1 MRFAA
6 PTAFHLL
13 YLIPILIVFYVVAF
27 RRKKRAMA
35 LFGNPELM
43 RTLTESVS
51 SKKQVWKVVLNV
63 LGVLFLILAL
73 TRPQFGMKLEQIK
86 RSGLDI
92 MVVLDTSLSML
103 AEDVKPSRLERAKYE
118 MGRLIEHLSG
128 DRIGVVAFAGESFV
142 QCPLTMD
149 YGAAKMLLDALNTGT
164 IPVPGSAIGGA
175 IGKAAKAFNIKD
187 RKYKAIVLLTD
198 GENLEGDPI
207 EAARTAA
214 KEGVRIY
221 AVGLGTHSGEVIRLK
236 DEKGR
241 FMGYKKD
248 RQGSIVK
255 TKLDEK
261 TLEEMAGMTRGK
273 YYRATTGRSVAD
285 QIYEDLSKLEKREL
299 ESKEYA
305 QYQERFQI
313 FLFVAILLLSMETLL
328 SDRKKTKIK
337 GKSKKVK
344 GEEKGKI
351 KVESKKIKGEGGGLL
366 SFIFYLLSFILFLGL
381 GDPVPQKNEKG
392 NTFFRH
398 EQYDDALTYYRD
410 AQLDAPDLPALHF
423 NVGDALYKQGKFD
436 EALREY
442 EQALDAEDGDFKAKV
457 YYNMGNAFFK
467 QNQLSESV
475 EAYKKSLKLVPNDAE
490 AKFNLEFV
498 QSKLQEQEQKQ
509 QQEGQDEKQD
519 GEKKQEKGNEKQ
531 KQGEQQ
537 KAKDQEKQ
545 KEEQQKNQ
553 QASEQ
558 QKKQQDQSAQ
568 AQEKQPP
575 KKGMSEE
582 DAQRILNALNEKE
595 KEIQEKRRVRMARR
609 RARGMDW

>member
-27 RRKKRAMA
+27 RRKKRAIA
-35 LFGNPELM
+35 IFGDPELM

-51 SKKQVWKVVLNV
+51 SKKQIWKVALNV

-73 TRPQFGMKLEQIK
+73 ARPQFGMKLEQIK

-118 MGRLIEHLSG
+118 MGRLIERLSG

-149 YGAAKMLLDALNTGT
+149 YGAAKMLLDVLHTGT
-164 IPVPGSAIGGA
+164 IPVPGSVIGGA

-198 GENLEGDPI
+198 GENLEGDPV
-207 EAARTAA
+207 EAAQAAA

-221 AVGLGTHSGEVIRLK
+221 AVGLGTHSGEVIRIK

-241 FMGYKKD
+241 FTGYKKD
-248 RQGSIVK
+248 RGGSIVK
-255 TKLDEK
+255 TRLDEK
-261 TLEEMAGMTRGK
+261 TLEEMAGVTRGK
-273 YYRATTGRSVAD
+273 YYRASTSSSVAD

-305 QYQERFQI
+305 QYQERFQY
-313 FLFVAILLLSMETLL
+313 FLFVAILLFGLEALL
-328 SDRKKTKIK
+328 SDRKRKRR
-337 GKSKKVK
+337 GS
-344 GEEKGKI
+344 
-351 KVESKKIKGEGGGLL
+351 GGGLL
-366 SFIFYLLSFILFLGL
+366 SFILCPLSFILFLGL
-381 GDPVPQKNEKG
+381 GDPIATKNEKG
-392 NTFFRH
+392 NEFFRH

-436 EALREY
+436 EALQAY
-442 EQALDAEDGDFKAKV
+442 EQALDAEDGDFQGKV
-457 YYNMGNAFFK
+457 YYNMGNAFFR
-467 QNQLSESV
+467 QSQLSESL
-475 EAYKKSLKLVPNDAE
+475 EAYKKSLVLVPKDAE

-509 QQEGQDEKQD
+509 QQQGQDEEQD
-519 GEKKQEKGNEKQ
+519 GEKKEQDQDRQEKGEEQ
-531 KQGEQQ
+531 DQEQQ
-537 KAKDQEKQ
+537 ER
-545 KEEQQKNQ
+545 EQG
-553 QASEQ
+553 ASEQ
-558 QKKQQDQSAQ
+558 QEEQQDQSAQ
-568 AQEKQPP
+568 EQEKQPAEEA
-575 KKGMSEE
+575 MSEE

-595 KEIQEKRRVRMARR
+595 KEIQEKRRVKMARR
-609 RARGMDW
+609 RVRGMDW

>member
-1 MRFAA
+1 MRFAE

-13 YLIPILIVFYVVAF
+13 YLIPILIVFYVVVF

-35 LFGNPELM
+35 LFGELALM

-51 SKKQVWKVVLNV
+51 SKEQVWKVALNV

-73 TRPQFGMKLEQIK
+73 TRPQFGMKLEQTK
-86 RSGLDI
+86 RSRLDI

-149 YGAAKMLLDALNTGT
+149 YGAAKMLLDVLNTGT

-175 IGKAAKAFNIKD
+175 IEKAAKAFNIKD

-207 EAARTAA
+207 EAAKAA
-214 KEGVRIY
+214 AEEGVRIY

-241 FMGYKKD
+241 FTGYKKD
-248 RQGSIVK
+248 RGGSIVK
-255 TKLDEK
+255 TRLDEK
-261 TLEEMAGMTRGK
+261 TLEEMAGVTRGK
-273 YYRATTGRSVAD
+273 YYRASTSSSVAD

-305 QYQERFQI
+305 QYQERFQY
-313 FLFVAILLLSMETLL
+313 FLFVAILLFGLEALL
-328 SDRKKTKIK
+328 SDRRKKRR
-337 GKSKKVK
+337 GRGRGRGRE
-344 GEEKGKI
+344 GESGRF
-351 KVESKKIKGEGGGLL
+351 SGSPSLL
-366 SFIFYLLSFILFLGL
+366 VSLSTVSCLLFLGL
-381 GDPVPQKNEKG
+381 GDPIATKNEKG
-392 NTFFRH
+392 NEFFHH

-410 AQLDAPDLPALHF
+410 AQLDAPDLSALHF

-436 EALREY
+436 EALQAY
-442 EQALDAEDGDFKAKV
+442 EQALDAEDADFQGKV
-457 YYNMGNAFFK
+457 YYNMGNTFFK
-467 QNQLSESV
+467 KNQLGESV
-475 EAYKKSLKLVPNDAE
+475 EAYKKSLELVPKDAE

-498 QSKLQEQEQKQ
+498 QSKLQEQEQQ
-509 QQEGQDEKQD
+509 QQREGQDDKQD
-519 GEKKQEKGNEKQ
+519 GEKKQQ
-531 KQGEQQ
+531 
-537 KAKDQEKQ
+537 DQENEQ
-545 KEEQQKNQ
+545 KGQGQEQEEKEQ

-558 QKKQQDQSAQ
+558 QEEQQDQSAQ
-568 AQEKQPP
+568 EQEKQPAEEQ
-575 KKGMSEE
+575 MSEE

-609 RARGMDW
+609 RVRGMDW